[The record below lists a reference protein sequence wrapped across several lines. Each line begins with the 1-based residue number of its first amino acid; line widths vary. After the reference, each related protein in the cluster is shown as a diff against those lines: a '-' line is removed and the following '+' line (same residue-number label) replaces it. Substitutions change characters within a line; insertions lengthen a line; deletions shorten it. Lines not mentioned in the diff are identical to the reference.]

1 MHTTLCIQHNMHM
14 HTSIQ
19 HMHTTYAY
27 NMRCIQ
33 PAYTLHT
40 TQHAYILAYNT
51 HTTLHVYNMS
61 TTCLQRGFM
70 GSCHQ
75 KFRSNQKFRLCP
87 EPPFCIFRTLP
98 GSNLKQRSKKGPWV
112 MNLVNYGVG
121 GDLYL
126 HERTQNQKTK
136 MFGKGSEDLEYNM
149 AVLSMRVPGPK
160 RAVGICQ
167 LSEVVSLLS

>member
-1 MHTTLCIQHNMHM
+1 MHTTCIHPAYNPTCIHPCIQHAHNF
-14 HTSIQ
+14 TCLQ
-19 HMHTTYAY
+19 
-27 NMRCIQ
+27 
-33 PAYTLHT
+33 
-40 TQHAYILAYNT
+40 
-51 HTTLHVYNMS
+51 HVYNMS

-149 AVLSMRVPGPK
+149 AVFSIRVPGPK

>member
-1 MHTTLCIQHNMHM
+1 MHTTCIHPAYNPTCIHPCIQHAHNF
-14 HTSIQ
+14 TCLQ
-19 HMHTTYAY
+19 
-27 NMRCIQ
+27 
-33 PAYTLHT
+33 
-40 TQHAYILAYNT
+40 
-51 HTTLHVYNMS
+51 HVYNMS